1 MDPDDDWQLNEDAAH
16 LSAEEQQLL
25 VMRYAPVVR
34 RIARSLPRDPGLLE
48 FEDAVGYGM
57 CGLVEAVRNYRN
69 EGAGNFEAYAFKRI
83 KGAMLDALRRADRLT
98 RTMRQKAQ
106 LVQRAEAE
114 LSARLERRPSPDEVA
129 AHLGMSRAQY
139 DDAASNS
146 RWITVSLDSLLA
158 PDQDGGASTSVEAPT
173 AEEDIDFTRAFDRG
187 ELRADL
193 VGAIRALPE
202 RERLVVSL
210 YYVEQ
215 LSMKDVAGALG
226 VSETR
231 ASQLHWQALRRLRN
245 ALASVAA

>member
-1 MDPDDDWQLNEDAAH
+1 MERDDWQLNDTASH

-34 RIARSLPRDPGLLE
+34 KIARTLPRDPGLLE

-57 CGLVEAVRNYRN
+57 CGLVEAVRHYRP
-69 EGAGNFEAYAFKRI
+69 EGAANFEAYAVKRI

-106 LVQRAEAE
+106 MVQRAEAE
-114 LSARLERRPSPDEVA
+114 LTPDLGRRPSPDEVA

-146 RWITVSLDSLLA
+146 RWITVSLDRLLS
-158 PDQDGGASTSVEAPT
+158 PEQEGGAAQSVESPT
-173 AEEDIDFTRAFDRG
+173 ADEDIDFTRAFDRR
-187 ELRADL
+187 ELREEL
-193 VGAIRALPE
+193 VQAIGALPE

-215 LSMKDVAGALG
+215 LSMKDVAAVLG

-231 ASQLHWQALRRLRN
+231 ASQLHWQALRRLRS
-245 ALASVAA
+245 ALRASAA

>member
-1 MDPDDDWQLNEDAAH
+1 MEPDNRQLNDDTSH
-16 LSAEEQQLL
+16 LSAEDQQLL

-57 CGLVEAVRNYRN
+57 CGLVEAVRHYRPV
-69 EGAGNFEAYAFKRI
+69 GTGNFEAYAVKRI

-98 RTMRQKAQ
+98 RTMRHKAQ

-114 LSARLERRPSPDEVA
+114 LTASLGRRPSPEEVA

-146 RWITVSLDSLLA
+146 RWITVSLDLLLA
-158 PDQDGGASTSVEAPT
+158 PDQDGGASASVESPT
-173 AEEDIDFTRAFDRG
+173 ADEDIDFTRAFDRR
-187 ELRADL
+187 ELRAEL
-193 VGAIRALPE
+193 VEAIGALPE

-215 LSMKDVAGALG
+215 LSMKDVAVVLG

-245 ALASVAA
+245 ALRSAAA